1 MTASLEDK
9 IHFKKTCFVL
19 ICLFFSISFDLGK
32 IEKLTCHF
40 YKECLYHIGFDIQ
53 RHLRV

>member
-1 MTASLEDK
+1 MTAFLEDK
-9 IHFKKTCFVL
+9 IYFKKTCFVL

-53 RHLRV
+53 RHLRF